1 MYYGIILVI
10 LIDKF
15 IFGYKFLY
23 KKDCEKFKFFKVFFL
38 IKVMYKVLEI

>member
-1 MYYGIILVI
+1 MVLVI

-23 KKDCEKFKFFKVFFL
+23 KKDCEIFKFFNNFFFL